1 VGPIGAVNAV
11 AESLLW
17 SNDLM
22 HGYDWE
28 VPGGHIASLIPISV
42 GSFGRHSNITNCGRG
57 KTVVED
63 GL

>member
-1 VGPIGAVNAV
+1 MGPIGAVNAV

-28 VPGGHIASLIPISV
+28 VPGGHIASLIPIPV
-42 GSFGRHSNITNCGRG
+42 GSFGRLGIITNCG
-57 KTVVED
+57 
-63 GL
+63 

>member
-1 VGPIGAVNAV
+1 MLWSSGPIGVVKAV

-42 GSFGRHSNITNCGRG
+42 GFFGRLGIIASC
-57 KTVVED
+57 D
-63 GL
+63 